1 MRVESAAEAA
11 KISGYRE
18 ALTELL
24 FQLADDELVMGHRD
38 SEWLGLAPDIEED
51 VAFSSIA
58 QDEVGHSV
66 YYFERLHELGE
77 TDSDRLAFDR
87 GADRRR
93 NAVVLERP
101 NGDWAYTIARHFFY
115 DVFDQIRLEA
125 LSTSGYVPLAHGVTK
140 IRREE
145 HYHLL
150 HMRLWF
156 TRLGSAGGEA
166 TERMRRA
173 VRDLWTEIGGLF
185 SLGDAESRLLE
196 FGIIPIGAAELKRRW
211 EDQVRPAFEEAK
223 LPWPGSPAVPEIDGR
238 KGEHTSD
245 LERLLDSM
253 TEVFRLDPAAKW

>member
-1 MRVESAAEAA
+1 MRVVSATEA
-11 KISGYRE
+11 KNIDGYRE

-24 FQLADDELVMGHRD
+24 FQLADDELIVGHRD

-58 QDEVGHSV
+58 QDEVGHAV

-77 TDSDRLAFDR
+77 DDADRLAFDR
-87 GADRRR
+87 RADQRRH
-93 NAVVLERP
+93 AVVLERP

-125 LSTSGYVPLAHGVTK
+125 LSDSGYVPLAQGVAK

-156 TRLGSAGGEA
+156 TRLGSAGGGSGGTHEA
-166 TERMRRA
+166 RDPGLVARHRRTLFA
-173 VRDLWTEIGGLF
+173 GGCGAPAGGIRHHPLR
-185 SLGDAESRLLE
+185 SR
-196 FGIIPIGAAELKRRW
+196 
-211 EDQVRPAFEEAK
+211 
-223 LPWPGSPAVPEIDGR
+223 
-238 KGEHTSD
+238 
-245 LERLLDSM
+245 
-253 TEVFRLDPAAKW
+253 

>member
-1 MRVESAAEAA
+1 MRVESATEA
-11 KISGYRE
+11 KNIDGYRE

-24 FQLADDELVMGHRD
+24 FQLADDELIVGHRD

-58 QDEVGHSV
+58 QDEVGHAV
-66 YYFERLHELGE
+66 YYFERFHELGE
-77 TDSDRLAFDR
+77 ADADRLAFDR
-87 GADRRR
+87 RADQRRH
-93 NAVVLERP
+93 AVVLERP

-125 LSTSGYVPLAHGVTK
+125 LSDSGYVPLAQGVAK

-166 TERMRRA
+166 EARMRRA
-173 VRDLWTEIGGLF
+173 IRDLWPDIGGLF
-185 SLGDAESRLLE
+185 SLGDVERPLVE
-196 FGIIPIGAAELKRRW
+196 FGIIPFGAAELQRRW
-211 EDQVRPAFEEAK
+211 ERQVRPAFEEAK
-223 LPWPGSPAVPEIDGR
+223 LPWPGSPVVPATDGR
-238 KGEHTSD
+238 KGKHTSD
-245 LERLLDSM
+245 LDRLLDSM
-253 TEVFRLDPAAKW
+253 TEVFRMDPAARW